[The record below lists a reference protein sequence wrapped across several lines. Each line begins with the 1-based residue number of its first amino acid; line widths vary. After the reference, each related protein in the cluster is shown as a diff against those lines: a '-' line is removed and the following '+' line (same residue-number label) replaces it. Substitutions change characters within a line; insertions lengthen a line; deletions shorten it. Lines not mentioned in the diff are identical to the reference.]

1 MRRVALLLMTA
12 LVLSACSTAE
22 PRVNYVF
29 DCVTNVQ
36 QPKELTVYC
45 ADGGQI
51 IQDIRWF
58 NWTDLSATGEGIA
71 YTNQCDPNC
80 AEGQI
85 QRSKVKITLLDV
97 QDIDG
102 ISMYTTLQLLYTDP
116 PKGRQT
122 VENVALATGK

>member
-1 MRRVALLLMTA
+1 MRRFMLALVTA
-12 LVLSACSTAE
+12 LSISGCGTAE

-29 DCVTNVQ
+29 DCRTNVQ

-51 IQDIRWF
+51 IQEIRWF

-71 YTNQCDPNC
+71 FTNQCDPNC

-97 QDIDG
+97 EDVDG
-102 ISMYTTLQLLYTDP
+102 ISMFTTLQLLYTDP

>member
-1 MRRVALLLMTA
+1 MRRVALLLITA
-12 LVLSACSTAE
+12 LALTSCSTAE
-22 PRVNYVF
+22 PRMTYVF

-71 YTNQCDPNC
+71 YTNQCEPNC

-85 QRSKVKITLLDV
+85 KRSKVKITLLDV
-97 QDIDG
+97 EDVDG

-122 VENVALATGK
+122 VENVDLATGK